1 MSSNSL
7 DNLAANHI
15 IDFDA
20 HSYIKG
26 EPPRYV
32 GDPDGYVGLP
42 FERPLPACNEYG
54 VMPGPKLHGEP
65 KHDAF
70 ISSQHEEKSSNW
82 KGFLFGALVATLGA
96 VGLYKFA
103 DKIKGAL
110 SKASTT
116 KQTKASTTGVKVQP
130 NTTTTKEIENTA
142 KKSFG
147 ERFKEGF
154 KSFKEKAVEV
164 FKTGKEKFNAL
175 PTKAKVATKIAAG
188 LGGLYVVYKM
198 FFSKGESGPPAHH

>member
-7 DNLAANHI
+7 DNLAANNI

-54 VMPGPKLHGEP
+54 VMPGPQLHGAP

-70 ISSQHEEKSSNW
+70 INSKHEEKPSNW
-82 KGFLFGALVATLGA
+82 KGFLFGALIATLGA

-103 DKIKGAL
+103 DKIRNKF
-110 SKASTT
+110 SST
-116 KQTKASTTGVKVQP
+116 KTTPKNEIKVQP
-130 NTTTTKEIENTA
+130 KVSTTTSTKIENTT
-142 KKSFG
+142 KKPAG
-147 ERFKEGF
+147 EKINGGL
-154 KSFKEKAVEV
+154 KSFKEKAIEI

-175 PTKAKVATKIAAG
+175 PRGARFATKIAAG
-188 LGGLYVVYKM
+188 LGGLYLVYKM
-198 FFSKGESGPPAHH
+198 FFSRGESGPPAHH

>member
-54 VMPGPKLHGEP
+54 VMPGPQLHGAP

-70 ISSQHEEKSSNW
+70 INSKHEEKPSNW
-82 KGFLFGALVATLGA
+82 KGFLFGALIATLGA
-96 VGLYKFA
+96 IGLYKFA
-103 DKIKGAL
+103 DKIKSGL
-110 SKASTT
+110 SKVSAT
-116 KQTKASTTGVKVQP
+116 KQTTTPTTGVKVQP
-130 NTTTTKEIENTA
+130 STTTTQVGNTA
-142 KKSFG
+142 KKSL
-147 ERFKEGF
+147 
-154 KSFKEKAVEV
+154 KEKAIEI

-175 PTKAKVATKIAAG
+175 PRGARVATKVAAG
-188 LGGLYVVYKM
+188 LGGLYVIYKM
-198 FFSKGESGPPAHH
+198 FFSKGESAPPTHH